1 MIPLSERL
9 RQLRFTLP
17 GLFYRSSAAP
27 IIRGNMKKVIIMKPK
42 GEIFQEAIF
51 VLRDDFFQRSGV
63 SRQEL
68 LMQAKAAADGC
79 IGDGTSAGSRNILPS
94 AFAAFILGAASAI
107 LVLWLFGLL

>member
-1 MIPLSERL
+1 MTPLSERL

-17 GLFYRSSAAP
+17 GLFYRSTSAP
-27 IIRGNMKKVIIMKPK
+27 IIRGNMKKVIVMKPR

-51 VLRDDFFQRSGV
+51 ILRDDYFQRSGV

-79 IGDGTSAGSRNILPS
+79 IGDGTSAGSRSILPS
-94 AFAAFILGAASAI
+94 ALAAFVLGAACTV
-107 LVLWLFGLL
+107 LVLWCFGLL